1 MAWTASLGPRPSLL
15 LSPAELT
22 GHTHCLIF
30 NLRWRNRGPG
40 RGKDWLAGLARVW
53 RERWGVGGVTPR
65 GQPCRVPTGGK
76 ARLLP
81 SVFGPPLAHPCQQEG
96 WCQVWQPLL
105 GTGCSKALSAPM
117 CHQVHDSLLIRDSGV
132 ESMRHRQWQGTGWV
146 AWPGQCGATLGSGKW
161 CLGGGREGRDFS
173 QAAEVGWGVVF
184 PILALPSP
192 GPSHMLFPLPATL
205 FHPFWLV
212 PSLEGS
218 AQISPPPGSLP

>member
-1 MAWTASLGPRPSLL
+1 MEKPRPGEGQGLAGWIGKGVVGEVGS
-15 LSPAELT
+15 
-22 GHTHCLIF
+22 
-30 NLRWRNRGPG
+30 G
-40 RGKDWLAGLARVW
+40 RGDPKGSALQSPHR
-53 RERWGVGGVTPR
+53 RE
-65 GQPCRVPTGGK
+65 